1 MKIGKAAQHAGL
13 SVKTVRY
20 YADIDLVRPA
30 IDTATGYRDY
40 TDDDIARLQFVGKA
54 RRFDFSVSECRELLN
69 LYQDKER
76 SISEVKMLTV
86 EKINEIDAKLAELQ
100 ELKDQLNHL
109 VQQCSGDERPDCPI
123 LDALSAQ
130 NIKR

>member
-40 TDDDIARLQFVGKA
+40 TDEDIARLQFVGKA

-76 SISEVKMLTV
+76 SSSEVKMLTV
-86 EKINEIDAKLAELQ
+86 EKINEIDTKLAELQ

>member
-1 MKIGKAAQHAGL
+1 MKIGKAAQQSGL

-40 TDDDIARLQFVGKA
+40 TDEDIAKLQFVGKA

-69 LYQDKER
+69 LYQDKKR
-76 SISEVKMLTV
+76 SSSEVKMLTV

-130 NIKR
+130 QIKP

>member
-1 MKIGKAAQHAGL
+1 MKIGKAAQHSGL

-40 TDDDIARLQFVGKA
+40 TDEDIAKLQFVGKA

-69 LYQDKER
+69 LYQDKKR
-76 SISEVKMLTV
+76 SSSEVKMLTV

-130 NIKR
+130 QIKP

>member
-1 MKIGKAAQHAGL
+1 MRIGKAAQHSGL

-40 TDDDIARLQFVGKA
+40 TDEDIAKLQFVGKA

-69 LYQDKER
+69 LYQDKKR
-76 SISEVKMLTV
+76 SSSEVKMLTV

-123 LDALSAQ
+123 LDALSA
-130 NIKR
+130 